1 MLTSFPIISLT
12 ILILVFTAIAVQR
25 SARSEFAMA
34 MTACI
39 AVLGMSLYSLLVVNT
54 EPSGIHLEESLGS
67 GNIAWHAGLDG
78 VSMIFLLLTS
88 TLGPIILLYAR
99 YAIEDN
105 KGSIFAAILLY
116 QAILIGAL
124 TALNLLQFWCFLLLE
139 LIPIRM
145 MSGAIMGNKPQLPS
159 VITRYWALMLGM
171 ILAAMLIIVLGST
184 GESSAVLDHQ
194 YLSTTANLETATV
207 CFILLFFGLSVRL
220 PIFPFHGWLP
230 ELVNSNKTIPVFC
243 FIAGVK
249 IGIYGLYR
257 FATPLLPAG
266 EEHWTGLITTIA
278 LFCIFYGALLALM
291 QININRLLA
300 FAIISHNGMLVI
312 GLFTGNAHSLEG
324 SILLSIAFGIASTGL
339 ILSSAFIHRAS
350 GTAFIPRLGNLFE
363 KKTAAALLFLL
374 AALSTMAMP
383 GTPGYNAAHI
393 LLEGVIENSGWQT
406 AIVILIGNVLAA
418 AFLLRAFQQIFI
430 ADSRRPVSITG
441 KKATQHQHGELLIC
455 VILGLMLI
463 ISGIYP
469 LAAWLERAL

>member
-1 MLTSFPIISLT
+1 
-12 ILILVFTAIAVQR
+12 
-25 SARSEFAMA
+25 
-34 MTACI
+34 
-39 AVLGMSLYSLLVVNT
+39 
-54 EPSGIHLEESLGS
+54 
-67 GNIAWHAGLDG
+67 
-78 VSMIFLLLTS
+78 
-88 TLGPIILLYAR
+88 
-99 YAIEDN
+99 
-105 KGSIFAAILLY
+105 
-116 QAILIGAL
+116 
-124 TALNLLQFWCFLLLE
+124 
-139 LIPIRM
+139 
-145 MSGAIMGNKPQLPS
+145 MGNKPQLPS

-441 KKATQHQHGELLIC
+441 KKATQHQPGELLIC